1 VPLATGLSNPNGI
14 LVDDTSLFWIEGGTK
29 VMSVAKKG
37 GGAPKS
43 LAESTGG
50 IVDLALD
57 DTSVYWVTGDGSV
70 MRVAKDGSGS
80 PLTLAV
86 GQTNPA
92 GIALN
97 RTNVFWSTK
106 GTEANKFH
114 DGTVATL
121 TKP

>member
-1 VPLATGLSNPNGI
+1 
-14 LVDDTSLFWIEGGTK
+14 
-29 VMSVAKKG
+29 MSVAKKA
-37 GGAPKS
+37 GGAPPKS

-57 DTSVYWVTGDGSV
+57 DTSVYWVTGDGNV

-86 GQTNPA
+86 GQTNPV

-106 GTEANKFH
+106 GTEANKVH
-114 DGTVATL
+114 DGTVATVA
-121 TKP
+121 KP